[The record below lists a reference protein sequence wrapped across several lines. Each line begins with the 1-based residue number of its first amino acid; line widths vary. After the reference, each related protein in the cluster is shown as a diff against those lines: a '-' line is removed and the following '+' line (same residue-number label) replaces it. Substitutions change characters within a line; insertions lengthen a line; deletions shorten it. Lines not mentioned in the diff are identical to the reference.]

1 MNSSPNSFA
10 LISGCIIAVLIFT
23 LLVVLLYRFYQFL
36 FRNRTIFGSTIK
48 TRIISLGITCV
59 FFSTGLTM
67 IFFLP
72 LEILFQSLMNFYFG
86 ISDLSQKVSGD
97 AGFGSVM
104 TNIFSKM
111 FGNLGQQFHAFK
123 IAPVILAIAA
133 WSLIGQLVDSY
144 NGDEITNENKPK
156 NNALRQNVILGV
168 IFILSIYLS
177 FAAIITVP
185 YFTETTEPN
194 QAKEDFLK
202 AQLDDIQKNSDAK
215 TTLMVKPEAP
225 EFRMDT
231 VILKKMET
239 IPNPQAKAKVKE
251 LYREAN
257 EDYATSISSRKNA
270 YEALEKEKIKFN
282 NRLTEE
288 ETRLLAT
295 FSAESP
301 NLKSQLR
308 IAFRNSLV
316 EHFKGVAEIF
326 YLKLETVNDD
336 IWYADEKFRNELAEF
351 RRGFNEFVT
360 RAAGTDSSKPG
371 LVKEINVFD
380 LMPDYYFGDD
390 LYLSSADFPMAIP
403 TVPSPGDDLGI
414 FKDIAQWLI
423 KPLSMALVLI
433 VGMLGFG
440 LFGAVISTFVK
451 EAKEPVDK
459 DGVIIRDITGVI
471 VRGVSAAV
479 VIFLAV
485 KGGLAIFSSGE
496 GEPNPYALFFTCLI
510 GAVYSEKIW
519 EWAKEKLGNNFKTE
533 GGQVNGASAAV
544 VETPN
549 DE

>member
-1 MNSSPNSFA
+1 
-10 LISGCIIAVLIFT
+10 
-23 LLVVLLYRFYQFL
+23 
-36 FRNRTIFGSTIK
+36 
-48 TRIISLGITCV
+48 
-59 FFSTGLTM
+59 M

-72 LEILFQSLMNFYFG
+72 LEILFQSVMSFYFG
-86 ISDLSQKVSGD
+86 ISDLSQKMSGD
-97 AGFGSVM
+97 VGFGNVM
-104 TNIFSKM
+104 TNIFSSM

-123 IAPVILAIAA
+123 IGPVILAIAA

-144 NGDEITNENKPK
+144 NGDGVTNENKPK
-156 NNALRQNVILGV
+156 NNALRQNVILGL
-168 IFILSIYLS
+168 IFVLSIYLS

-185 YFTETTEPN
+185 YFSETTEPS

-202 AQLDDIQKNSDAK
+202 AQLDDIQKNADAK
-215 TTLMVKPEAP
+215 TTLMVKPDAP
-225 EFRMDT
+225 EFKTDT
-231 VILKKMET
+231 VILKRIET
-239 IPNPQAKAKVKE
+239 IPSPQAKAKAKE

-257 EDYATSISSRKNA
+257 EDYSTSINSRKNTF
-270 YEALEKEKIKFN
+270 EGLEKEKIKYN
-282 NRLTEE
+282 NRLVEE

-316 EHFKGVAEIF
+316 EHFKGVAEIS
-326 YLKLETVNDD
+326 YVKIETVNDG
-336 IWYADEKFRNELAEF
+336 IWYADEKFRNDLADF

-360 RAAGTDSSKPG
+360 RADGADSSKEG
-371 LVKEINVFD
+371 LVNEINIVD
-380 LMPDYYFGDD
+380 LKPDYYFGDD

-519 EWAKEKLGNNFKTE
+519 EWAKEKLSNNFKTE
-533 GGQVNGASAAV
+533 NGDSNAVPPAA
-544 VETPN
+544 EKPN
-549 DE
+549 GE